1 MLYKKKYGRL
11 RMYLDDKFNWF
22 FKKYIKNSKK
32 DIFLI
37 LCLIIVGIAIS
48 SIGPFLYG
56 QMIDN
61 ISHKNIYNLKNDMYL
76 YFLITFFSSLLS
88 LIEAYIG
95 EKMTFKITNEVKK
108 DLFSKLLTMKLSNL
122 EKYTTGELISRLES
136 DAGTIVDYFID
147 LITSVVLIAFNMAL
161 SIYFVVMISS
171 GLSMISALYFPIN
184 LFITFWFRKRYK
196 KLAIDQKKYSDKYFS
211 FINEVILNIKGIRAF
226 RLEKTELK
234 RYKTLIRENFDLLKK
249 SIKTSNKMSIVN
261 QVITTVFSLTLIY
274 MSAVL
279 IMKGRLT
286 LGNMVAFNTYN
297 DKLFSSISKL
307 FNLNIGAQNVSI
319 CLERIYN
326 IQEEPD
332 EIDRPYERKNMNL
345 MNEIEFRNVSYSYD
359 QNNDVLK
366 NINISLN
373 KNGLYCLVGP
383 NGCGKSTLIKLLIH
397 FYDCKSGYI
406 MFGGRK
412 IEEIGISELRERI
425 TYISKEPFIM
435 NDTVMNNLTFANPKA
450 KKDEVE
456 EACKRAGLTD
466 FVKKL
471 PLGYETV
478 LKEGGNSLSSGQKQ
492 KMSVARMI
500 LRKSSIYLLD
510 ELTSDIDGESEKQ
523 IMKVI
528 HEMSNNAVVLFI
540 THKATT
546 LEKETNI
553 FVMNENGE
561 IVSQGTHDNLIND
574 SIIYRKMFGE
584 ENT

>member
-1 MLYKKKYGRL
+1 
-11 RMYLDDKFNWF
+11 MYLDDKFNWF

>member
-1 MLYKKKYGRL
+1 
-11 RMYLDDKFNWF
+11 MYLDDKFNWF

-261 QVITTVFSLTLIY
+261 QVITTVF
-274 MSAVL
+274 
-279 IMKGRLT
+279 
-286 LGNMVAFNTYN
+286 
-297 DKLFSSISKL
+297 
-307 FNLNIGAQNVSI
+307 
-319 CLERIYN
+319 
-326 IQEEPD
+326 
-332 EIDRPYERKNMNL
+332 
-345 MNEIEFRNVSYSYD
+345 
-359 QNNDVLK
+359 
-366 NINISLN
+366 
-373 KNGLYCLVGP
+373 
-383 NGCGKSTLIKLLIH
+383 H
-397 FYDCKSGYI
+397 
-406 MFGGRK
+406 
-412 IEEIGISELRERI
+412 
-425 TYISKEPFIM
+425 
-435 NDTVMNNLTFANPKA
+435 
-450 KKDEVE
+450 
-456 EACKRAGLTD
+456 
-466 FVKKL
+466 
-471 PLGYETV
+471 
-478 LKEGGNSLSSGQKQ
+478 
-492 KMSVARMI
+492 
-500 LRKSSIYLLD
+500 
-510 ELTSDIDGESEKQ
+510 
-523 IMKVI
+523 
-528 HEMSNNAVVLFI
+528 
-540 THKATT
+540 
-546 LEKETNI
+546 
-553 FVMNENGE
+553 
-561 IVSQGTHDNLIND
+561 
-574 SIIYRKMFGE
+574 
-584 ENT
+584 

>member
-1 MLYKKKYGRL
+1 MH
-11 RMYLDDKFNWF
+11 LDDKFNWF

-61 ISHKNIYNLKNDMYL
+61 ISQKNIYSLKNDIYL

-108 DLFSKLLTMKLSNL
+108 DIFSKLLTMKLSNL

-147 LITSVVLIAFNMAL
+147 LITSIVLIAFNMVL

-184 LFITFWFRKRYK
+184 LFITFWFRKKYK

-226 RLEKTELK
+226 QLEKTELK
-234 RYKTLIRENFDLLKK
+234 RYKILIRENFDLLKK